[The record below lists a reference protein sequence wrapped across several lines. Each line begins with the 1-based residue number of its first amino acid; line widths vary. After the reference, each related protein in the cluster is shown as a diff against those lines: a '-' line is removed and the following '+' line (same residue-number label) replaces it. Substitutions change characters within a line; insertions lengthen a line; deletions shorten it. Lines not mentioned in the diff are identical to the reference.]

1 MSGSKAVT
9 VALSRSSMCMKAIK
23 KKKKKKSSK
32 EATKFKESKAK
43 SKIANENKPSS

>member
-9 VALSRSSMCMKAIK
+9 VASRSSMCMKAIK
-23 KKKKKKSSK
+23 KKKSNK
-32 EATKFKESKAK
+32 EATEFKESKAK

>member
-9 VALSRSSMCMKAIK
+9 VASRSSMRMEAIK
-23 KKKKKKSSK
+23 TKKRERSK